1 MTENLNSEQKD
12 QAPQFSILRLYLKD
26 VSLETPNSP
35 AIFTQE
41 WKPDVNIQL
50 STSTNAVGDS
60 IHEVVLALTITA
72 KHGDKTGFLVEVQQA
87 GLFSLKELSEEQEH
101 STLQAYCP
109 AVLFPYA
116 REAVSDLV
124 TKGGFPPLLLTPVN
138 FDALYA
144 RKLEQAAAAASE
156 NSA

>member
-1 MTENLNSEQKD
+1 MTENLKSEQND

-35 AIFTQE
+35 AIFTQD

-50 STSTNAVGDS
+50 ATNVSSVSDS
-60 IHEVVLALTITA
+60 IHEVVLSLTITA
-72 KHGDKTGFLVEVQQA
+72 KQGEKTGFLVEVQQA
-87 GLFSLKELSEEQEH
+87 GLFSLKGHSEEQEN
-101 STLQAYCP
+101 STLHAYCP

-124 TKGGFPPLLLTPVN
+124 TKGGFPPLLLAPVN

-144 RKLEQAAAAASE
+144 RKLKQTTVAASE